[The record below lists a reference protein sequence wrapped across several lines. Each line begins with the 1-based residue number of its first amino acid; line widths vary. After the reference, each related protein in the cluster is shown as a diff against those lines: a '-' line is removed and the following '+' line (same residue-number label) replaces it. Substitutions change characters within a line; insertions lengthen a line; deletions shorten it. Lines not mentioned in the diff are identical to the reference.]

1 MKADRK
7 LELWETR
14 AADEGAFNENYM
26 KCIQELSADSNGV
39 YSFAV
44 KPNSAVT
51 VTSLD
56 VSDSKEH
63 TEAMP
68 VEGERTVL
76 DTDATGDVQ
85 DTEDGYLYADD
96 FEYTGKT
103 VPVLDGKGGFT
114 GEKEDYIAS
123 RGGEKGAMARYTHT
137 LNGAF
142 EVYKSGSGN
151 HVLRQ
156 QLDKKST
163 GVGSAWNSGDP
174 VTLVGDYRWTNYTAA
189 IDVLFERAADKQYAQ
204 IGIRQTGRT
213 HNLSNNAGYSLKVN
227 DDGSWILYRAKM
239 GSTSSK
245 GTELASGSVDA
256 SQVTPGTWFQLKLRG
271 EGNVIKAY
279 INDTLVATYED
290 SNPITSG
297 RVAIGCGNSY
307 TRFDNLAVTKIK
319 GYAPYYREYIDNM
332 ETYDLTPQKNAKL
345 VYNNKWSRTC
355 ANQGMFVYQRSV
367 SNSTGTGASIT
378 YTFNGTGLEVLG
390 YNKSTGGTVNVT
402 VDGQSYKKGDAL
414 WNADNMCTAYQ
425 VSGLEDSEHTVT
437 IEVASGSL
445 AVDAIAVIGSIYN
458 SDEIN
463 VTPKKG
469 TETGLP
475 EEELPKDLTEDV
487 VPDISTPSPSPAAP
501 TTTPTTK
508 PQPIK
513 TPSVRKGYSFKVKGA
528 SYVVTDASKKTVSY
542 RKAANKKIKSAAIP
556 ATVKVKA
563 NGVAYSFRVTDI
575 SAKAFAGCSKLKKVT
590 IGKNVVSIGKEAF
603 SKAKALKKITIK
615 TTTLKKVGKNAI
627 KGIYKKA
634 KISCGKKKLKAY
646 KKLFNAKTGYKKS
659 MKLTK

>member
-1 MKADRK
+1 
-7 LELWETR
+7 
-14 AADEGAFNENYM
+14 M

>member
-1 MKADRK
+1 
-7 LELWETR
+7 
-14 AADEGAFNENYM
+14 
-26 KCIQELSADSNGV
+26 
-39 YSFAV
+39 
-44 KPNSAVT
+44 
-51 VTSLD
+51 
-56 VSDSKEH
+56 
-63 TEAMP
+63 
-68 VEGERTVL
+68 
-76 DTDATGDVQ
+76 
-85 DTEDGYLYADD
+85 
-96 FEYTGKT
+96 
-103 VPVLDGKGGFT
+103 
-114 GEKEDYIAS
+114 
-123 RGGEKGAMARYTHT
+123 MARYTHT

-345 VYNNKWSRTC
+345 VYNNKGSRTC

-590 IGKNVVSIGKEAF
+590 IGKNVVSIGKKAF